1 MVSWLAVM
9 LWSNVAQISVRSL
22 LLMMFE
28 RVVLLQP
35 PKATAL

>member
-28 RVVLLQP
+28 RVLHP